1 MKKSFLKKGV
11 SEIETFIDSE
21 TGEVLKSTVKEHSY
35 IANSRETFF
44 IGYSALVGAF
54 MEMSQSEIRIFGYC
68 LRYAKGVH
76 FDISKNIRLDISRY
90 TGINERTVLNTIP
103 SLLEKKLLYKH
114 ESGLYQINPR
124 YAFEGSTVDRNN
136 ELKVLISLGCKD
148 C

>member
-1 MKKSFLKKGV
+1 MYF
-11 SEIETFIDSE
+11 
-21 TGEVLKSTVKEHSY
+21 
-35 IANSRETFF
+35 
-44 IGYSALVGAF
+44 YSGIIGAF